1 MKETSATSRKLH
13 QLSAPIKV
21 NIEVYPKIS
30 SHDGLLNNRSIVSQ
44 TIGLLLSKQR
54 IILWNFHTNIP
65 KCAPKFCCPK
75 QEIYFCLH

>member
-13 QLSAPIKV
+13 QLSTPIKV
-21 NIEVYPKIS
+21 NIEFCPKIS

-54 IILWNFHTNIP
+54 IIQWNFHTSIP
-65 KCAPKFCCPK
+65 ECAPKFWCPK
-75 QEIYFCLH
+75 QEMYCLH